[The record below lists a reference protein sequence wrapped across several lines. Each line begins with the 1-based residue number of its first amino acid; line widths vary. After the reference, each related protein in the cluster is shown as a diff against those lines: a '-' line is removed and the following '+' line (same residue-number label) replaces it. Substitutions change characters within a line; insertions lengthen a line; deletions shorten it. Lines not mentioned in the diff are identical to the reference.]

1 MACKSA
7 EFPCSFRD
15 LSIVLTQKRVSQV
28 SRKKLEFIH
37 NGKVP
42 GVKCKARPRVSVWT
56 SQVTLLSVLMVI
68 VCGILEGFG
77 ISIA

>member
-7 EFPCSFRD
+7 EFPYSFRD

-28 SRKKLEFIH
+28 NRKKLEFIH

-42 GVKCKARPRVSVWT
+42 GVKCKAHPRVSVWT
-56 SQVTLLSVLMVI
+56 SQVTLLGVLMVI